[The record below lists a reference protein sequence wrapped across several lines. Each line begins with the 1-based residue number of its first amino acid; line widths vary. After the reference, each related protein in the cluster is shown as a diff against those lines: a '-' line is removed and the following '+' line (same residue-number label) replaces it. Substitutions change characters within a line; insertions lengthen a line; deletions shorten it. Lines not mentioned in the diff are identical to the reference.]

1 MPGTVQGVPIQG
13 ASAFYG
19 GNPATVLGLRARQW
33 MVVAIVLGCCYAMVC
48 AVAGVAAWTTLT
60 REPTTA
66 ELERAANAEV
76 ARRWQVWPA
85 GRIFPERL
93 PYTVRRDKTE
103 YASRLGIAAEGNCQN
118 TVDPEI
124 ASVLSRHGC
133 RAVLRATYADQLQ
146 GIVVTVGVAAFP
158 DAWKA
163 DRAYRELPKNPA
175 ADRSSGVRP
184 ALRAVSFPGT
194 ASARFLDAARQD
206 RTSDRGG
213 PYVMLTTAGHSDGRP
228 AAAITK
234 RLPGNP
240 YAFAAQLADAVVRP
254 LSARAVPDCSSR
266 EWRC

>member
-1 MPGTVQGVPIQG
+1 MPGTVQAAP
-13 ASAFYG
+13 AFYG

-48 AVAGVAAWTTLT
+48 AAAGAAAWTTLT

-85 GRIFPERL
+85 GRIFPARL

-124 ASVLSRHGC
+124 AAVLSRHGC

-158 DAWKA
+158 DAWRA
-163 DRAYRELPKNPA
+163 DRAYRELPKTPV

-254 LSARAVPDCSSR
+254 LSTRAVPDCSSR